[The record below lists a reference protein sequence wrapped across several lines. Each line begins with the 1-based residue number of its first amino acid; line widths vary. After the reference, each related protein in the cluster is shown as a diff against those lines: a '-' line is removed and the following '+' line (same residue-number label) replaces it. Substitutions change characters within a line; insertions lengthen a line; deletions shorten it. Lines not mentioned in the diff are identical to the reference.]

1 VFLVKHLVS
10 QISCVEGTLK
20 LISQIFQVLQWVL
33 RPIREIYG
41 SFWAKIFDALRDNL
55 LALVELETV
64 YLPFAYVSIR
74 FCMFLRT
81 LSGEDSNDDYNDL
94 WVENRQVIAELLV
107 RLMKRQAG
115 KAPDLPWK
123 PF

>member
-64 YLPFAYVSIR
+64 DLPFAYVSIR